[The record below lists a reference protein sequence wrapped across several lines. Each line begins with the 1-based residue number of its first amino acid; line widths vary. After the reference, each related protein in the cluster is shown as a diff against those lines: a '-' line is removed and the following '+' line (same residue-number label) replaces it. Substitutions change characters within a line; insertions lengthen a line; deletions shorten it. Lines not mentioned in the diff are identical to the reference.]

1 MTVTENEFSGQPGE
15 AAAPPPGC
23 PMHGLVPGYPFGE
36 PVTTELHPK
45 YAEIREQAALTRVNM
60 QYGGEAWLATRHA
73 DVKTVLADRRFSR
86 EATVG
91 KDVPRVRKA
100 VEELNIV
107 SMDDP
112 EHGRLRKL
120 VAKAFTVRRVEQMR
134 PRAQEIADELLD
146 KMLASGNTGD
156 LAAQY
161 AWMLPIT
168 VICEMLDVPL
178 EDHYKFRAWIDT
190 WLTLGDE
197 HTLEEMNE
205 ARFEKLPEYMSSLI
219 AKRRAQPGDDLLSA
233 LVAARDEQDKLSEE
247 ELITM
252 SIALLATGH
261 HTTANQLAN
270 HLYILLSRREEWQK
284 LVDRPELLNTAIEEL
299 LRVTPLSP
307 YSENT
312 RIATEDLELGG
323 QLVKAGEAVMIFP
336 AVGNRDPRVFDNP
349 EDLDLTREHNP
360 HIAFGHGIHHC
371 LGAPLARLELQVAL
385 GTLLRRL
392 PEVELAVPAEDVPW
406 KTDNVVRGVAG
417 LPVRW

>member
-1 MTVTENEFSGQPGE
+1 MTVTDDHASTPSGQ
-15 AAAPPPGC
+15 AAVPPPGC
-23 PMHGLVPGYPFGE
+23 PMHQALQYPFGE
-36 PVTTELHPK
+36 PVATDLHQR
-45 YAEIREQAALTRVNM
+45 YAEVREEQALTRVDM
-60 QYGGEAWLATRHA
+60 SYGGEAWLATRHA
-73 DVKTVLADRRFSR
+73 DIKQVLADPRFSR
-86 EATVG
+86 AATVG

-100 VEELNIV
+100 FEEQNIV

-112 EHGRLRKL
+112 EHARLRKL
-120 VAKAFTVRRVEQMR
+120 VAKAFTVRRVEQIR

-146 KMLASGNTGD
+146 KLLASTDNTGD

-178 EDHYKFRAWIDT
+178 EDHYKFRGWIDT
-190 WLTLGDE
+190 WLTIGDE

-205 ARFEKLPEYMSSLI
+205 ARFEKLPEYMSALL
-219 AKRRAQPGDDLLSA
+219 AKRRAEPGDDLLSA
-233 LVAARDEQDKLSEE
+233 LVAARDEEDRLSEE

-270 HLYILLSRREEWQK
+270 HLYLLLSRREEWER
-284 LVDRPELLNTAIEEL
+284 LVAEPALLPTAIEEL

-312 RIATEDLELGG
+312 RIALEDVEVGG
-323 QLVKAGEAVMIFP
+323 QLVKAGEGVMVFP
-336 AVGNRDPRVFDNP
+336 AVANRDPRVFERP
-349 EDLDLTREHNP
+349 EELDLTRTHNP

-392 PEVELAVPAEDVPW
+392 PGVALAVPAEEVPW
-406 KTDNVVRGVAG
+406 KRDHVVRGVAA